1 MQPGYKL
8 IKNILTLLL
17 FILGVQAMQDAN
29 NTNNKQIKLMTMQ
42 NGCDTICNYF
52 P

>member
-17 FILGVQAMQDAN
+17 FVLGVQAMQDAN
-29 NTNNKQIKLMTMQ
+29 TTNKQLKLMIMQ
-42 NGCDTICNYF
+42 NSCDTICNYF